1 MHAHD
6 VSSPITSPVAP
17 HGRVTR
23 HTRVTRHAR
32 GLARAIGCAAL
43 GLVLA
48 APGFAGG
55 FLDTSEPS
63 DPEQPTWAAPAK
75 RLPVE
80 GEGADAAEAK
90 LKNAEMR
97 VREAQQNAATAEWAY
112 TRARTRRY
120 PRGEALEEIR
130 TRMAEMN
137 DELATA
143 EREFVDLVEEARRAG
158 VPAGT
163 LMPYMDL
170 ADEIRRNQA
179 LRANPSD

>member
-1 MHAHD
+1 MHASN
-6 VSSPITSPVAP
+6 VSSPIPSPEIP
-17 HGRVTR
+17 HGGVAR
-23 HTRVTRHAR
+23 HTRVTRRGRAIAR
-32 GLARAIGCAAL
+32 VIGCATL
-43 GLVLA
+43 GLALA

-55 FLDTSEPS
+55 FLDTSEPK

-130 TRMAEMN
+130 TRLAEMN
-137 DELATA
+137 DELVTA
-143 EREFVDLVEEARRAG
+143 EREFVDIVEEARRAG

-170 ADEIRRNQA
+170 ADEIRRDQA
-179 LRANPSD
+179 LRANPPD